1 MMKYVQ
7 LSLVGLLCLIPLS
20 AQGDTIVLDGELH
33 EGVLVRESSSMYY
46 VQFPED
52 GTVRSVLRTKV
63 DAGDVSRAE
72 SDAERDLLRA
82 KWRMSRNASRQS
94 RNPTPISEGPGL
106 STMFDNRAA
115 APPVEVATAASRDPG
130 ASLPGLAPS
139 ITQVPI
145 APVASSG
152 PPTPLGG
159 EIVTDGM
166 VDYVNLKNVT
176 LREALKVILHPLN
189 LDFSVQSGAIW
200 ISTPEKIR
208 TESFEDLETRHY
220 SLKNAGAETLFKIV
234 LSNPGGPGGGG

>member
-7 LSLVGLLCLIPLS
+7 LSVLGLLLSIPLS
-20 AQGDTIVLDGELH
+20 AQGDTIVLDGEVY
-33 EGVLVRESSSMYY
+33 EDVLVRESSSMYY

-72 SDAERDLLRA
+72 SDAERALLRA
-82 KWRMSRNASRQS
+82 KWRTSRNASRQS

-106 STMFDNRAA
+106 STMTNQRAA
-115 APPVEVATAASRDPG
+115 TPPVQVATAGPRDPG
-130 ASLPGLAPS
+130 TSFRGPVPTIAQA
-139 ITQVPI
+139 PI
-145 APVASSG
+145 APGPFRG
-152 PPTPLGG
+152 PPAPLGG

-176 LREALKVILHPLN
+176 LREALKAVLHPLN